1 MSALPRTFRDTIRH
15 ILRVFDQDRGLAR
28 QLIVRTEAELTRQI
42 EAEEEPTPVYP
53 KGEIARAAHESS
65 SKFSAD
71 EVKRLLAEGKSNP
84 AKDEP

>member
-42 EAEEEPTPVYP
+42 EAEEEKTPVRP
-53 KGEIARAAHESS
+53 AASVVQKAHESS
-65 SKFSAD
+65 SGFKAVTVAKIFDDAKD
-71 EVKRLLAEGKSNP
+71 GKS
-84 AKDEP
+84 